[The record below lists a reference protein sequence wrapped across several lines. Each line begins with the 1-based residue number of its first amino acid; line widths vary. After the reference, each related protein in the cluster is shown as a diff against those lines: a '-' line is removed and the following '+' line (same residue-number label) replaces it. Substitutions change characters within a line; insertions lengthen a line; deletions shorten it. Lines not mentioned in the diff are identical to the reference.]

1 MKNKIIILGSTG
13 SIGSTVLN
21 LIKKQNYN
29 VILLSANNNIK
40 KLLQQSIK
48 YNSKFAVIENEYL
61 YKKYFNLFKRNKI
74 KLFYG
79 IKNINKII
87 NNKINFCVNS
97 ITGIEGLE
105 PTLKI
110 IPKTKVLLMANKESI
125 ICGWHLIHKLLIK
138 NNVEFIPL
146 DSEHFSIWNL
156 IPKSDKSQITKIFIT
171 ASGGPFLNKEFKNLK
186 NISPD
191 KALKHPNWKM
201 GKKITIDSS
210 TMMNKIFELIEAS
223 KIFDLSLNKL
233 SIVIHPESYI
243 HAIVEI
249 NNSLIKILAH
259 ETTMSVPIAN
269 ALNINLKKKKTTILN
284 INKLNNLKV
293 LAPNVKNFPL
303 LDLIKYIPNKNS
315 YFETVLVTLNDELV
329 KLFLKKKINY
339 ISIHYNLLNM
349 IINPY
354 FFKYYKKA
362 PRNINDIKNMILK
375 VRKFLKLN
383 ALNYDNKKY
392 YKKANI

>member
-87 NNKINFCVNS
+87 NNKINFCVNG

-146 DSEHFSIWNL
+146 DSEHFSFGI
-156 IPKSDKSQITKIFIT
+156 
-171 ASGGPFLNKEFKNLK
+171 
-186 NISPD
+186 
-191 KALKHPNWKM
+191 
-201 GKKITIDSS
+201 
-210 TMMNKIFELIEAS
+210 
-223 KIFDLSLNKL
+223 
-233 SIVIHPESYI
+233 
-243 HAIVEI
+243 
-249 NNSLIKILAH
+249 
-259 ETTMSVPIAN
+259 
-269 ALNINLKKKKTTILN
+269 
-284 INKLNNLKV
+284 
-293 LAPNVKNFPL
+293 
-303 LDLIKYIPNKNS
+303 
-315 YFETVLVTLNDELV
+315 
-329 KLFLKKKINY
+329 
-339 ISIHYNLLNM
+339 
-349 IINPY
+349 
-354 FFKYYKKA
+354 
-362 PRNINDIKNMILK
+362 
-375 VRKFLKLN
+375 
-383 ALNYDNKKY
+383 
-392 YKKANI
+392 

>member
-87 NNKINFCVNS
+87 NNKINFCVNG

-171 ASGGPFLNKEFKNLK
+171 ASGGPFLNKN
-186 NISPD
+186 
-191 KALKHPNWKM
+191 
-201 GKKITIDSS
+201 
-210 TMMNKIFELIEAS
+210 S
-223 KIFDLSLNKL
+223 KS
-233 SIVIHPESYI
+233 
-243 HAIVEI
+243 
-249 NNSLIKILAH
+249 
-259 ETTMSVPIAN
+259 
-269 ALNINLKKKKTTILN
+269 
-284 INKLNNLKV
+284 
-293 LAPNVKNFPL
+293 
-303 LDLIKYIPNKNS
+303 
-315 YFETVLVTLNDELV
+315 
-329 KLFLKKKINY
+329 
-339 ISIHYNLLNM
+339 
-349 IINPY
+349 
-354 FFKYYKKA
+354 
-362 PRNINDIKNMILK
+362 
-375 VRKFLKLN
+375 
-383 ALNYDNKKY
+383 
-392 YKKANI
+392 